1 MVQEVLLEEVCP
13 RVGPRQGSLRL
24 GPCETSQESPGS
36 LALALSGKKGRV
48 VSGQAVLPS
57 WGLWL

>member
-13 RVGPRQGSLRL
+13 RVGPRQ